1 MGGRW
6 SKQEDARLRET
17 VEQHGAKN
25 WKTISQIAFRGGRS
39 DVQCLH
45 RWQKVLRPGL
55 VKGAWTKEEDAI
67 VFEMVTLHGVG
78 NIKWSVIAAELPGR
92 LGKQA
97 RERWYN
103 HLDPGLNK
111 GPWTEAE
118 DTLIMGM
125 QADMG
130 NRWCEIAKHL
140 TVSGKEGPGRRGR
153 VCGVGR
159 GQTQMASGVVRGRSG
174 CRVCTRVG
182 R

>member
-1 MGGRW
+1 M
-6 SKQEDARLRET
+6 
-17 VEQHGAKN
+17 
-25 WKTISQIAFRGGRS
+25 
-39 DVQCLH
+39 
-45 RWQKVLRPGL
+45 
-55 VKGAWTKEEDAI
+55 
-67 VFEMVTLHGVG
+67 FEMVTLHGVG